1 MEKQRDGILDG
12 FLVMAD
18 TGVSVGL
25 TVTSHGQVI
34 SGELIS
40 PAEYASLLADA
51 FETATH
57 SGPEGGVVGV
67 LRSAAEEAEGD
78 RLERQT
84 LRDEMRSGKKT
95 EEEAGLEDQLR
106 FLHLKDADVAGM
118 RFPIWR
124 CDLASIDGWA
134 PWRPAKLAEELTD
147 LSR

>member
-40 PAEYASLLADA
+40 RAEYMSLLADA

-57 SGPEGGVVGV
+57 SGPKVDVVGP
-67 LRSAAEEAEGD
+67 LRAAAEEAESA

-84 LRDEMRSGKKT
+84 LRDEVMSGKKT

-124 CDLASIDGWA
+124 CDLASIDGWT
-134 PWRPAKLAEELTD
+134 PGRP
-147 LSR
+147 SS

>member
-1 MEKQRDGILDG
+1 MEKQRDGVLDS

-18 TGVSVGL
+18 IGVGVGV
-25 TVTSHGQVI
+25 TVMSHGQVI

-40 PAEYASLLADA
+40 RAEYMSLLADA

-57 SGPEGGVVGV
+57 SGPKVDVVGP
-67 LRSAAEEAEGD
+67 LRAAAEEAESA

-84 LRDEMRSGKKT
+84 LRDEVMSGKKT
-95 EEEAGLEDQLR
+95 DAEAEEAGLDAQQYLR
-106 FLHLKDADVAGM
+106 FLHLKDVDVAGT

-134 PWRPAKLAEELTD
+134 PGRP
-147 LSR
+147 SS